1 MRLEGIA
8 QKHGSNKALSYFE
21 WCNFY
26 DFHTK
31 HIHNKTNQ
39 AVLEIGSFKGE
50 SLKMWKEFFPNAKI
64 ASVDIKTT
72 REVEEI
78 KGVKFFE
85 GCQSSNEIKE
95 KVKEQ
100 FPEGFDLII
109 DDASHQNE
117 LTIQTFKN
125 YWELVKD
132 GGVFI
137 IEDLH
142 CSFSSCTSN
151 TRLDAETNKTPLGYL
166 KGLIKDVNY
175 NYHFLGIK
183 DRFPIYRRNRKI
195 LKQDMMLK
203 GIDLPRFTDISFI
216 SFGNGICA
224 IHKESLK

>member
-1 MRLEGIA
+1 MGHLKE
-8 QKHGSNKALSYFE
+8 KASG
-21 WCNFY
+21 CGKN
-26 DFHTK
+26 
-31 HIHNKTNQ
+31 
-39 AVLEIGSFKGE
+39 
-50 SLKMWKEFFPNAKI
+50 FFPNAKI

-78 KGVKFFE
+78 NGIKFFE

-166 KGLIKDVNY
+166 KGLIKDVNF

-183 DRFPIYRRNRKI
+183 DRFPIYRRNRKDFETRYDAKRDRLTPI
-195 LKQDMMLK
+195 YKYRLYIIWQWNMRNTQRVVKM
-203 GIDLPRFTDISFI
+203 I
-216 SFGNGICA
+216 GN
-224 IHKESLK
+224 